1 MQLPTG
7 FCGCRVYSDNATLS
21 EMMSTEE
28 KADGGMKHIVS
39 EAQSTSEL
47 FFHGRFRK
55 IFLRSICFVCLLL
68 ALPCF
73 FSGGSQF
80 ALAASRSAARPIPP
94 KHSAQPLET
103 TFSHADIV
111 LVIDNVGTINTYDP
125 TGARFLAA
133 QMFVNQAQFGS
144 SIGVVKVTSSNKADI
159 LLNLTP
165 ILTSAD
171 KTTVRQ
177 SLKQSLFGPVDPS
190 PVSYFV
196 PALQAASQMFLS
208 AQANDHKYIVL
219 MTDSQA
225 QSGDTESCS
234 SAPDQFHQWF
244 CEIPTLQSENISVIL
259 FGFTTPSNQSMPS
272 STQQYLERYGGM
284 ALQVG

>member
-1 MQLPTG
+1 MLPLIRR
-7 FCGCRVYSDNATLS
+7 CLP
-21 EMMSTEE
+21 EE
-28 KADGGMKHIVS
+28 KADDGMKHIIS
-39 EAQSTSEL
+39 KIRGTSEL
-47 FFHGRFRK
+47 FFHRRSLQVFR
-55 IFLRSICFVCLLL
+55 SVCFVCLLL
-68 ALPCF
+68 ALPF
-73 FSGGSQF
+73 IFSNGSQP
-80 ALAASRSAARPIPP
+80 ALADSQSIVRPVPPIP
-94 KHSAQPLET
+94 SAQPLET
-103 TFSHADIV
+103 TFSHVDIV
-111 LVIDNVGTINTYDP
+111 FVIDNVGEIKTFDP

-144 SIGVVKVTSSNKADI
+144 SIGVVKITSSNKAAV

-165 ILTSAD
+165 IQTSDD

-177 SLKQSLFGPVDPS
+177 VLKQSIFGPVNPGS
-190 PVSYFV
+190 VAYFV

-208 AQANDHKYIVL
+208 AQANDHKYIVV

-259 FGFTTPSNQSMPS
+259 FGFTTPTNLAMPQSMP
-272 STQQYLERYGGM
+272 QYLEQYGGT